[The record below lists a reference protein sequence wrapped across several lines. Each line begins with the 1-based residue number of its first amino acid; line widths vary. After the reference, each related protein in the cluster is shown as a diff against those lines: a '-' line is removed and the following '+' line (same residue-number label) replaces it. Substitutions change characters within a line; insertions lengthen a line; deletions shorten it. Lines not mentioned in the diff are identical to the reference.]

1 MTSASLAPS
10 RLDGRRVD
18 FSSLLREDGAV
29 VLEAEPELAL
39 HAFTLAAAVDDI
51 LGWGVRWADQPGPV
65 PVLRLRVAHSA
76 PAGVDGPTLW
86 WRPGTRGCDTALCFP
101 DEPYASLDPILM
113 PALGRA
119 DPARESELSGPV
131 RRLLA
136 DEHGAIAL
144 RADALIALFADL
156 PLRRAD
162 QILAH
167 AHAASDV
174 RAILGADLTLR
185 WLLRQLLPDGG
196 EDVPA
201 FSLLTV
207 DAEDQQRYFM
217 NRAGHCSTV
226 IGTPDD
232 DLLFSKSCRTIM
244 DRCEA
249 EGLKAVFMVTGDEL
263 DPSFVD
269 AFGDPLVGLADNR
282 RVLDE
287 ITARGHGLGFHGFD
301 HEWWLSKG
309 FSANPPLGTLA
320 KLRYFLETSGDPR
333 ILLGTFKFLWR
344 HRRDLLKARAH
355 KRARERSRGEPFTL
369 AEMCSDIERWC
380 ALVDWKSDQIFVRY
394 PGFVRS
400 PATIDAFD
408 RCFTSVVDSSDLFEP
423 DPPLPVYPYR
433 LLAER
438 DGVLRR
444 TRIWEIPCLF
454 VDKIL
459 RTRDQRRVAAYLDRL
474 ETMTRFPGSY
484 LCLITHTKVLG
495 TSWGH
500 CHLYLHD
507 PLRGMALPTVRA
519 SWEALARLL
528 RARTRSLSQ
537 PTIAA
542 SAEGASACRI
552 AA

>member
-1 MTSASLAPS
+1 M
-10 RLDGRRVD
+10 
-18 FSSLLREDGAV
+18 
-29 VLEAEPELAL
+29 
-39 HAFTLAAAVDDI
+39 
-51 LGWGVRWADQPGPV
+51 
-65 PVLRLRVAHSA
+65 
-76 PAGVDGPTLW
+76 
-86 WRPGTRGCDTALCFP
+86 
-101 DEPYASLDPILM
+101 
-113 PALGRA
+113 
-119 DPARESELSGPV
+119 
-131 RRLLA
+131 
-136 DEHGAIAL
+136 
-144 RADALIALFADL
+144 
-156 PLRRAD
+156 
-162 QILAH
+162 
-167 AHAASDV
+167 
-174 RAILGADLTLR
+174 
-185 WLLRQLLPDGG
+185 
-196 EDVPA
+196 
-201 FSLLTV
+201 
-207 DAEDQQRYFM
+207 
-217 NRAGHCSTV
+217 
-226 IGTPDD
+226 
-232 DLLFSKSCRTIM
+232 
-244 DRCEA
+244 
-249 EGLKAVFMVTGDEL
+249 
-263 DPSFVD
+263 
-269 AFGDPLVGLADNR
+269 GLADNR

-400 PATIDAFD
+400 PATIEAFD